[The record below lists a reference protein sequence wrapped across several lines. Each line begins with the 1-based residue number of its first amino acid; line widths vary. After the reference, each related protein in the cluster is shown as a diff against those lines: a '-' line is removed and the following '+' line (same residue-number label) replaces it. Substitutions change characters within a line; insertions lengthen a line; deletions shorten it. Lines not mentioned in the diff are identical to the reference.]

1 MRYNTLEAAI
11 IRSGRGAPD
20 SRPTPHVSVHL
31 SQTVDPE
38 QPESLTWWQRR
49 WSVVESL
56 PHVAIYLT
64 NTAHTPRATVLRQ
77 PWFAAAS
84 CQRGEGGTT
93 PTDFSF
99 FSGVKFKSFIL
110 CLRVLGLDLLL
121 YWAVV
126 RDSEVSC
133 GKKKRNN
140 VGFEKQRYFSLY
152 LRSALSRTPNCL
164 LGCFH
169 RGRRG
174 AANPVFYTFASSFDV
189 IIKTQIW

>member
-64 NTAHTPRATVLRQ
+64 NTAHTPWATVLQQ
-77 PWFAAAS
+77 PWFVAAS

-110 CLRVLGLDLLL
+110 CECLDWTFCYTEQLCVTQKLVAGKRKETMRDL
-121 YWAVV
+121 KNSDILVCTLEVHSVGRQIACQAVFI
-126 RDSEVSC
+126 EAAMAPLIQ
-133 GKKKRNN
+133 
-140 VGFEKQRYFSLY
+140 FFIHLP
-152 LRSALSRTPNCL
+152 LALM
-164 LGCFH
+164 
-169 RGRRG
+169 
-174 AANPVFYTFASSFDV
+174 
-189 IIKTQIW
+189 